1 MEISEYTLADYLLKR
16 TALFNS
22 TSPLTVTAL
31 CNEKDKY
38 VDGYLNYLYTLKQG
52 NQTYIVKHSKKT
64 ISSGISLAPID
75 PKRNY
80 LEYMTYQLRA
90 GLAPQMVPETYF
102 ADPAAHLFIMEDLSY
117 LTVLRFALCRGE
129 QFPRLGKQVGEYL
142 AQTHLATSKMKLS
155 ADYWY
160 ALKNYFKNS
169 DMRVII
175 TDFILKPPPRN
186 NTQKTAYQEATLDI
200 LAAILEDVEVK
211 NDWETLIE
219 RISSED
225 DCLIHGDFHSSN
237 VFVSQTSFKVIDME
251 YTMTGPFS
259 YDIGYFL
266 ANILSQY
273 AGFSIRGDA
282 TMCSFLLQVIKDV
295 YKTYFDYFSDHVAG
309 NHQERFIEIFQ
320 DSLGY
325 LAMANINRIA
335 NLGEFPDFD
344 SLGEPQAIFL
354 AKGLSMML
362 AQTLLQKRKQ
372 LETTEEV
379 YELIQRTRNKFFHQL
394 MPNNENALILV

>member
-1 MEISEYTLADYLLKR
+1 MEISEDTLPDYLLTR
-16 TALFNS
+16 S
-22 TSPLTVTAL
+22 TFFDATKPLIVTAL
-31 CNEKDKY
+31 SNEKDKY

-52 NQTYIVKHSKKT
+52 NHSYIIKHSKET
-64 ISSGISLAPID
+64 ISSGIALAPID

-102 ADPAAHLFIMEDLSY
+102 ADPAAHLFVMEDLSY
-117 LTVLRFALCRGE
+117 MTVLRFSLCRGQ

-142 AQTHLATSKMKLS
+142 ARTHLATSKMSLPS
-155 ADYWY
+155 DYWE
-160 ALKNYFKNS
+160 ALNSYFKNS
-169 DMRVII
+169 DMRLII
-175 TDFILKPPPRN
+175 TDFILKPPSRN
-186 NTQKTAYQEATLDI
+186 NIKKTPYQEALLDI
-200 LAAILEDVEVK
+200 LAVILEEDSVK
-211 NDWETLIE
+211 EDWASLID
-219 RISSED
+219 RISSMD

-259 YDIGYFL
+259 YDLGYFL

-273 AGFSIRGDA
+273 AAFSIRGDA
-282 TMCSFLLQVIKDV
+282 SMCAFLLQVIKDA
-295 YKTYFDYFSDHVAG
+295 YKTYFDYFSDHQTG
-309 NHQERFIEIFQ
+309 DHQELFLEIFQ

-344 SLGEPQAIFL
+344 SLADPQEIFL

-362 AQTLLQKRKQ
+362 AQTLLKNRKLLLTAENACDLLQ
-372 LETTEEV
+372 L
-379 YELIQRTRNKFFHQL
+379 TRDVFVHQFIDT
-394 MPNNENALILV
+394 NENALILA

>member
-1 MEISEYTLADYLLKR
+1 MEISEHTLADYLLQR
-16 TALFNS
+16 TTLFNK
-22 TSPLTVTAL
+22 TSPLIVTAL
-31 CNEKDKY
+31 SNEKDKY
-38 VDGYLNYLYTLKQG
+38 VDGYLNYLYILKQG
-52 NQTYIVKHSKKT
+52 NKKYITKHSKT
-64 ISSGISLAPID
+64 TVSSGIALAPID

-102 ADPAAHLFIMEDLSY
+102 ADPTAHLFVMEDLSY
-117 LTVLRFALCRGE
+117 LTVLRFSLCRGQ

-142 AQTHLATSKMKLS
+142 ARTHLATAKMKLS
-155 ADYWY
+155 ADYWH
-160 ALKNYFKNS
+160 ALKSYFQNG
-169 DMRVII
+169 DMRIII

-186 NTQKTAYQEATLDI
+186 AEPKTAYEEALLDI
-200 LAAILEDVEVK
+200 LDAILEEPVIKQEWD
-211 NDWETLIE
+211 TLIE
-219 RISSED
+219 RISTKDE
-225 DCLIHGDFHSSN
+225 CLIHGDFHSSN
-237 VFVSQTSFKVIDME
+237 IFVSQNSFKVIDME

-273 AGFSIRGDA
+273 AAFSIKGDA
-282 TMCSFLLQVIKDV
+282 SMCEFLLQVIKDT
-295 YKTYFDYFSDHVAG
+295 YKTYFTYFSDHTAG
-309 NHQERFIEIFQ
+309 AQKDCFLEILQ

-344 SLGEPQAIFL
+344 CLASPEETFL

-362 AQTLLQKRKQ
+362 AQALFKKRGQ
-372 LETTEEV
+372 LSTTEAACQ
-379 YELIQRTRNKFFHQL
+379 LIQTTRNNFLQQ
-394 MPNNENALILV
+394 LIL

>member
-1 MEISEYTLADYLLKR
+1 MEISESTLPKYLLQR
-16 TALFNS
+16 TSLFNQ
-22 TSPLTVTAL
+22 TSPLIVTAL

-52 NQTYIVKHSKKT
+52 KQTYIVKHSKET

-90 GLAPQMVPETYF
+90 GLAPQMVPETYY
-102 ADPAAHLFIMEDLSY
+102 ADPTEHLFIMEDLSY
-117 LTVLRFALCRGE
+117 LSVLRFALCRGD

-142 AQTHLATSKMKLS
+142 ARTHLATSKMKLS
-155 ADYWY
+155 TDYWH
-160 ALKNYFKNS
+160 ALKNYFQNT
-169 DMRVII
+169 DMRLII
-175 TDFILKPPPRN
+175 TDFILKPPPR
-186 NTQKTAYQEATLDI
+186 TETKKTPDQEALLAILDTI
-200 LAAILEDVEVK
+200 LADKTIRS
-211 NDWETLIE
+211 DWQTLIE
-219 RISSED
+219 RITDQD

-237 VFVSQTSFKVIDME
+237 VFVSQNSFKVIDME

-273 AGFSIRGDA
+273 AAFSVRGD
-282 TMCSFLLQVIKDV
+282 TSMCTYLLLVIKDA
-295 YKTYFDYFSDHVAG
+295 YKTYFTFFSSHAEG
-309 NHQERFIEIFQ
+309 YQQTRIIEIFQ

-325 LAMANINRIA
+325 LAIANINRIA

-344 SLGEPQAIFL
+344 CLAKPKEIFL

-362 AQTLLQKRKQ
+362 AQTLLAHRQHLRS
-372 LETTEEV
+372 TEEV
-379 YELIQRTRNKFFHQL
+379 CDLIQSTQKDFLQKL
-394 MPNNENALILV
+394 IPKNENALILT

>member
-1 MEISEYTLADYLLKR
+1 MEISEQTLAGYLTQR
-16 TALFNS
+16 TTLFNK
-22 TSPLTVTAL
+22 TSPLIVTAL

-52 NQTYIVKHSKKT
+52 NQAYIVKHSKET

-117 LTVLRFALCRGE
+117 LTVLRFSLCRGD

-142 AQTHLATSKMKLS
+142 ARTHLATSKIKLS
-155 ADYWY
+155 AEYWH
-160 ALKNYFKNS
+160 ALKTYFQNS
-169 DMRVII
+169 DMRLII
-175 TDFILKPPPRN
+175 TDFILKPPPKN
-186 NTQKTAYQEATLDI
+186 NTEKPPYQEALLDI
-200 LAAILEDVEVK
+200 LAVILEDDAVK

-219 RISSED
+219 RISSKDE
-225 DCLIHGDFHSSN
+225 CLIHGDFHSSN
-237 VFVSQTSFKVIDME
+237 VFVSQSSFKVIDME

-273 AGFSIRGDA
+273 AAFSIRGDA
-282 TMCSFLLQVIKDV
+282 GMCTYLLQVIKDT
-295 YKTYFDYFSDHVAG
+295 YKTYFSYFSDHAAG
-309 NHQERFIEIFQ
+309 NQQERFLEILQ

-344 SLGEPQAIFL
+344 SLISPEEAFL

-362 AQTLLQKRKQ
+362 AQTLLKNRQSITSTD
-372 LETTEEV
+372 EACT
-379 YELIQRTRNKFFHQL
+379 LIQTTRKNFLHQL
-394 MPNNENALILV
+394 ISTNENAIILA